1 MTTVLLILGA
11 AVCFLLALRCLF
23 TRVPD
28 DPPQR
33 TPDALDKGAYQLI
46 FRSNPPPA
54 RSTNSNVM
62 LARVIGFLL
71 FGGLGAG
78 LLVSALR

>member
-33 TPDALDKGAYQLI
+33 APDA
-46 FRSNPPPA
+46 RRCEN
-54 RSTNSNVM
+54 R
-62 LARVIGFLL
+62 
-71 FGGLGAG
+71 
-78 LLVSALR
+78 